1 MDKQLTDDIVKALR
15 ISGFREADCFGDEDS
30 GDFFICVETGSRH
43 THIDKSMHIFMPV
56 TESGYSD
63 HENSFYFDL
72 KMYDPLSQLE
82 TFKYNYRHIAYKF
95 GDKLYDDYISRII
108 LIVRVLEGAGLIERI
123 RRVV

>member
-1 MDKQLTDDIVKALR
+1 MDRQLIDDIVKALK
-15 ISGFREADCFGDEDS
+15 ISGFNEAECLGDEAT
-30 GDFFICVETGSRH
+30 GEFFICVETGARH

-56 TESGYSD
+56 TEGGYSD
-63 HENSFYFDL
+63 SENAFYFDL
-72 KMYDPLSQLE
+72 KMYNPLSQLE
-82 TFKYNYRHIAYKF
+82 VFKYNYRHIAYKF